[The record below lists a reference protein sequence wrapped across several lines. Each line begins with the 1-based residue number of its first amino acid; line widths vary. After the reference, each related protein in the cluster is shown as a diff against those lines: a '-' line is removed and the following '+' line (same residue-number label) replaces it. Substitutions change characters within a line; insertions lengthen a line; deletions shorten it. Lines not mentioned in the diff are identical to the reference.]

1 MSSTNFNINEPTY
14 YESNGV
20 TLLFGTME
28 TNASPPNAIHLPSIE
43 TNDCHVV
50 LSKDTHAAFKTAIFE
65 APLTSKSIQTYD
77 QLGHVVGR
85 YENGRK
91 NNSSGNLSILSDP
104 VTLLSNIVFPKTPD
118 TNTIYLPMTNYR
130 GLFQPQALEARRM
143 LFDLDITAMKKNVDL
158 SRVHLL
164 ISSVLLKPMEPIV
177 TLDQLKTIFGKV
189 TEVTSGD
196 CITYL
201 VELICGKTISGN
213 SPIFQGLLNFGDNID
228 VLGVKGM
235 NTKTSNAPVQLLARR
250 NGRIQVTTNGQHG
263 SYVFMAILRKKVP
276 MESFSITEEITDTN
290 ILIDP
295 SMLAKPDT
303 FGFNTEY
310 IDNYVKALEY
320 RFKLSLKTDKGSQLA
335 FVERHTS
342 DTVKM
347 LFKNDSVIPDFDVSN
362 KNSFTK
368 LLYSE
373 YGTLMSETVRN
384 LHQIMIDN
392 SKGSGAPPAP
402 LLRFNQYHTS
412 MPHDSSNYLDT
423 GCTPGLD
430 TYSSAVL
437 AARSAAI
444 AAASSCGGAD
454 GGPL

>member
-14 YESNGV
+14 YESNGL

-28 TNASPPNAIHLPSIE
+28 TNASPPNAIKLPPIE
-43 TNDCHVV
+43 ANDCHVI
-50 LSKDTHAAFKTAIFE
+50 LSKETHSTFKTSIYE
-65 APLTSKSIQTYD
+65 APLTNKSIQTYD

-118 TNTIYLPMTNYR
+118 ANTIYLPMTNYR
-130 GLFQPQALEARRM
+130 GLFQPQAPEARRM
-143 LFDLDITAMKKNVDL
+143 LFDLDIDLMKKNVDV

-164 ISSVLLKPMEPIV
+164 IPSVLLKSMESIV
-177 TLDQLKTIFGKV
+177 SLDELKTIFGKV

-196 CITYL
+196 CISYL
-201 VELICGKTISGN
+201 VELICGKNISGN
-213 SPIFQGLLNFGDNID
+213 SPIFQGLLNFGENID
-228 VLGVKGM
+228 VMGVKGM
-235 NTKTSNAPVQLLARR
+235 NLKVSNATVQLLARR

-276 MESFSITEEITDTN
+276 MESFNITEEITDTN
-290 ILIDP
+290 ISINP
-295 SMLAKPDT
+295 SMLAKPET
-303 FGFNTEY
+303 FAFNTEY

-347 LFKNDSVIPDFDVSN
+347 LFKNDSVIPDFDVST

-373 YGTLMSETVRN
+373 YGILMSETVRN
-384 LHQIMIDN
+384 LHQIMADGN
-392 SKGSGAPPAP
+392 KTYGVPPPP
-402 LLRFNQYHTS
+402 LRYNQYLS
-412 MPHDSSNYLDT
+412 AVPHDSSTYLDT

-430 TYSSAVL
+430 MYSSGLDRYSSTGL
-437 AARSAAI
+437 AG
-444 AAASSCGGAD
+444 ASTGGGA
-454 GGPL
+454 P

>member
-28 TNASPPNAIHLPSIE
+28 TNASPPNAINLPPVE
-43 TNDCHVV
+43 TNDCSVI
-50 LSKDTHAAFKTAIFE
+50 LSKDPHSTFKTSIYE
-65 APLTSKSIQTYD
+65 APLTNKSIQTYD

-104 VTLLSNIVFPKTPD
+104 VTLLSNIVFPKTSD
-118 TNTIYLPMTNYR
+118 TYTIYLPLNNYR
-130 GLFQPQALEARRM
+130 GLFQAQVPEARRM
-143 LFDLDITAMKKNVDL
+143 LFDLDIDAMKKNVDV
-158 SRVHLL
+158 SRIHLL
-164 ISSVLLKPMEPIV
+164 ITTNLVKSMETIV
-177 TLDQLKTIFGKV
+177 PLAELKTIFGKV
-189 TEVTSGD
+189 TEVVSADT
-196 CITYL
+196 IPYL
-201 VELICGKTISGN
+201 VELICGKSISGN

-235 NTKTSNAPVQLLARR
+235 NIKTNNAPVQLLARR

-263 SYVFMAILRKKVP
+263 SYVFMAILKKKVP
-276 MESFSITEEITDTN
+276 MECFSITEEITDTN
-290 ILIDP
+290 ISIDA

-303 FGFNTEY
+303 FGFSTDY
-310 IDNYVKALEY
+310 VDNYVKALEY

-335 FVERHTS
+335 FVERNTS

-347 LFKNDSVIPDFDVSN
+347 LFKNDSVITDFDVSV
-362 KNSFTK
+362 KNYFTK

-373 YGTLMSETVRN
+373 YGILMTETVRN
-384 LHQIMIDN
+384 LYQIM
-392 SKGSGAPPAP
+392 SSVKVAGGPPPP
-402 LLRFNQYHTS
+402 LGYNQYHTAQ
-412 MPHDSSNYLDT
+412 PHDTSNYLDT

-430 TYSSAVL
+430 RYSSLGLGGV
-437 AARSAAI
+437 STG
-444 AAASSCGGAD
+444 GGAM
-454 GGPL
+454 